1 MFLDFQLLTAFFQ
14 VDELGNISP
23 QRRSKY
29 MELNFASLW
38 ENIADLIPNETAII
52 CGDQKKTWSEY
63 DVVSSKLATGL
74 SQAGLK
80 TYSKAGLYLHNSNEY
95 LEAQYS
101 IFKIGGI
108 PINVNYRYKSEELL
122 YLLDNS
128 DCEALFY
135 QACYGDQINKIKNS
149 LPGIKIWIEVEDNSE
164 SQVDGCVLFSSLI
177 QTCNEMSRW
186 KRPEDIIYMFYTGGT
201 TGMPKGVMYNQAEF
215 IQGMFKTLRGMGYEL
230 PADLSKIN
238 EYISDL
244 HAKKE
249 LPVSLVGCPLM
260 HGTGMW
266 LGCFVPHNLG
276 GAVATIPGLGFDPDK
291 IWQECSRVNVTNIV
305 IVGDAFARPML
316 NALEIAKENNQP
328 YDLSSLKQIT
338 SSGVM
343 WSAEV
348 KAGLLKHHDMRLMDT
363 MGSTEGGM
371 GASVSTRDSMAETA
385 TFKLNP
391 GMIVLNDNGELV
403 EPGSDDTGLLGISG
417 DMAMIPIGYYKDAKK
432 SAETFREYK
441 GTRYSFPGDYA
452 KIESDGSIILLGRG
466 SNCINSAGEKIY
478 PEEVEE
484 ALKKDPLIFD
494 CLVVGM
500 PDERFGQKIVAI
512 VSTVGNKIIDES
524 EILANVRERLA
535 GYKLPK
541 IILFSEIVERA
552 PNGKANYKWA
562 KLFAAQKLN

>member
-1 MFLDFQLLTAFFQ
+1 
-14 VDELGNISP
+14 
-23 QRRSKY
+23 

-149 LPGIKIWIEVEDNSE
+149 LPGIKIWIEVEDGSE
-164 SQVDGCVLFSSLI
+164 SLVDGCVLYSSLI

-186 KRPEDIIYMFYTGGT
+186 KRPEDIIYMLYTGGT

-391 GMIVLNDNGELV
+391 GMIVLKDNGELV

-494 CLVVGM
+494 CLVVGV

-524 EILANVRERLA
+524 EILTNVRERLA

>member
-1 MFLDFQLLTAFFQ
+1 
-14 VDELGNISP
+14 
-23 QRRSKY
+23 

-149 LPGIKIWIEVEDNSE
+149 LPGIKIWIEVEDGSE
-164 SQVDGCVLFSSLI
+164 SLVDDCVLYSSLI

-186 KRPEDIIYMFYTGGT
+186 KRPEDIIYMLYTGGT

-391 GMIVLNDNGELV
+391 GMIVLKDNGELV

-494 CLVVGM
+494 CLVVGV

>member
-1 MFLDFQLLTAFFQ
+1 
-14 VDELGNISP
+14 
-23 QRRSKY
+23 

-149 LPGIKIWIEVEDNSE
+149 LPGIKIWIEVEDGSE
-164 SQVDGCVLFSSLI
+164 SLVDGCVLYSSLI

-371 GASVSTRDSMAETA
+371 GASVSTRDSLAETA

-391 GMIVLNDNGELV
+391 GMIVLKDNVELV
-403 EPGSDDTGLLGISG
+403 EPGSDETGLLGISG